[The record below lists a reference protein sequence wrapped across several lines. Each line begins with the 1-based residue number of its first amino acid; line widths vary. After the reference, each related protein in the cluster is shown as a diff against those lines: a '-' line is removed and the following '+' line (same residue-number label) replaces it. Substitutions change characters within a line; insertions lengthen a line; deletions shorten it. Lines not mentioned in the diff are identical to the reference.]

1 MSLSMTEHAVYQR
14 EWARRDP
21 VRALWQAA
29 KDRARRL
36 NVVFDITVDDIDIPL
51 VCPILGIPL
60 FVATPERKGGQHNSP
75 SLDRI
80 VPEKGY
86 VRGNIMVISWR
97 ANHLKGSATPEELC
111 ALADFF
117 RRRSL

>member
-1 MSLSMTEHAVYQR
+1 MSLSTTEHAIYLR

-21 VRALWQAA
+21 ARTLWLAA
-29 KDRARRL
+29 KHRARRL
-36 NVVFDITVDDIDIPL
+36 KIIFDIVPDDVVIPPA
-51 VCPILGIPL
+51 CPILGIPL
-60 FVATPERKGGQHNSP
+60 FMAASERKGGRHNSP

-86 VRGNIMVISWR
+86 VRGNIRVISWR
-97 ANHLKGSATPEELC
+97 ANHLKSSATPEELC

-117 RRRSL
+117 RSGR